1 MFAQVDRL
9 ASEITYV
16 GVGALRVKA
25 SLDPMGERAGGGGG
39 VRGHLKGC
47 QQRDDWTRVRFDYSG
62 KRKRKKPLGKSLATS
77 QKQGKVF
84 EMLSFNWVEKSAF

>member
-1 MFAQVDRL
+1 M

-25 SLDPMGERAGGGGG
+25 SLDPMGERGGGGWG
-39 VRGHLKGC
+39 AFKRVDRRLG
-47 QQRDDWTRVRFDYSG
+47 RVRFDSSG
-62 KRKRKKPLGKSLATS
+62 KRKREKPLRKSLATS

>member
-1 MFAQVDRL
+1 M

-25 SLDPMGERAGGGGG
+25 SLDPMGERGGGWGAFKRVDRRLG
-39 VRGHLKGC
+39 
-47 QQRDDWTRVRFDYSG
+47 RVRFDSSG
-62 KRKRKKPLGKSLATS
+62 KRKREKPLRKSLATS

>member
-39 VRGHLKGC
+39 WGAFKRVDRRLG
-47 QQRDDWTRVRFDYSG
+47 RVRFDSSG
-62 KRKRKKPLGKSLATS
+62 KRKREKPLRKSLATS

-84 EMLSFNWVEKSAF
+84 EMLPFNWVEKSAF

>member
-16 GVGALRVKA
+16 GVGALGVKA
-25 SLDPMGERAGGGGG
+25 SLDPMGERAGGGGWG
-39 VRGHLKGC
+39 AFKRVDRRLG
-47 QQRDDWTRVRFDYSG
+47 RVRFDSSG
-62 KRKRKKPLGKSLATS
+62 KRKREKPLRKSLATS